1 MEMARCEDQDFYDV
15 SDAKCRL
22 PADLRRPG
30 PKRSASASRSQLEQ
44 RRADADR
51 YRKSGTEPTLD
62 EMLREPAIRLIMR
75 RDNVTEDQLLSHQYG
90 LPAYQ
95 RVSEPGQCLPG
106 ICMWRDG
113 RLAGAQ
119 LLEPSHKSRRGVSVR
134 PSRSAQVALPYGK
147 PMAGSA
153 RAILKGKT
161 NFGE

>member
-1 MEMARCEDQDFYDV
+1 MEMARCDDQDFYDV
-15 SDAKCRL
+15 SDAKRRL

-30 PKRSASASRSQLEQ
+30 PERSASASRSQLEQ

-119 LLEPSHKSRRGVSVR
+119 LLEPSHKSRRV
-134 PSRSAQVALPYGK
+134 SRSAHPEGRRLRTPMGRRWRVASG
-147 PMAGSA
+147 
-153 RAILKGKT
+153 R
-161 NFGE
+161 F